1 MLAFVAIFALVA
13 SCGFVI
19 EEGAPEPSPL
29 RVTFLDVGQGL
40 AVLLDCGGRY
50 AMYDMGPDSVGVID
64 SLVARG
70 VDTLEWV
77 VVSHNHRDH
86 AGGFME
92 LAGRGGGS
100 GSARVEGSLS
110 RAGNGLFL
118 GGTAPRVGDSL
129 SRVDSLSLVE
139 ERLSRVGGGLSRAG
153 DAPRV
158 GGGLSR
164 AGDAPRVGGGLSRAG
179 DAPRVYVRRLC
190 VGPDTSGGFIRD
202 SVLRVARGFSIPVD
216 TLVRGMSLGLAA
228 CGAVAG
234 IGDSGGLPSGDGGSL
249 GQPSGDADAIGQP
262 SGDGEG
268 SRGLSSNIGD
278 APRFDVLWPPDY
290 VREGGNPAS
299 VVVRVEFGAASLLL
313 TGDLDSAG
321 ERRLLELSPTLSAGL
336 LQVPHHGSAGSSSL
350 RFISRVAPDYAVV
363 SVGAGNAYGHPR
375 EEVVRK
381 YAYVLGDTARFFRTD
396 LQGSVGFEMWPDIG
410 VVVDE

>member
-19 EEGAPEPSPL
+19 EEGAPEPLPL

-110 RAGNGLFL
+110 RAG
-118 GGTAPRVGDSL
+118 
-129 SRVDSLSLVE
+129 
-139 ERLSRVGGGLSRAG
+139 
-153 DAPRV
+153 
-158 GGGLSR
+158 
-164 AGDAPRVGGGLSRAG
+164 
-179 DAPRVYVRRLC
+179 DAPRVYVRRLY

-202 SVLRVARGFSIPVD
+202 SVLRVARGFGIPVD
-216 TLVRGMSLGLAA
+216 TQVRGMSLGLAA

-234 IGDSGGLPSGDGGSL
+234 IVDVGGL
-249 GQPSGDADAIGQP
+249 P

-268 SRGLSSNIGD
+268 SRGQSLNIGD

>member
-1 MLAFVAIFALVA
+1 MRYFFLQAKMLAFVAIFALVA

-29 RVTFLDVGQGL
+29 QVTFLDVGQGL

-92 LAGRGGGS
+92 LAGAARGDGCGS
-100 GSARVEGSLS
+100 V
-110 RAGNGLFL
+110 AG
-118 GGTAPRVGDSL
+118 V
-129 SRVDSLSLVE
+129 
-139 ERLSRVGGGLSRAG
+139 
-153 DAPRV
+153 
-158 GGGLSR
+158 
-164 AGDAPRVGGGLSRAG
+164 G
-179 DAPRVYVRRLC
+179 DAPRVYVRRLY

-202 SVLRVARGFSIPVD
+202 SVLRVARGFGIPVD

-228 CGAVAG
+228 CGVVAG
-234 IGDSGGLPSGDGGSL
+234 IGDAGGLPSGDGGSL
-249 GQPSGDADAIGQP
+249 GHF

>member
-1 MLAFVAIFALVA
+1 MQAKMLAFVAIFALVA

-50 AMYDMGPDSVGVID
+50 AMYDMGPDSAGVID

-92 LAGRGGGS
+92 LAGRGLPS
-100 GSARVEGSLS
+100 GSAL
-110 RAGNGLFL
+110 AGK
-118 GGTAPRVGDSL
+118 
-129 SRVDSLSLVE
+129 
-139 ERLSRVGGGLSRAG
+139 GLSQAG
-153 DAPRV
+153 T
-158 GGGLSR
+158 
-164 AGDAPRVGGGLSRAG
+164 
-179 DAPRVYVRRLC
+179 APRVYVRRLY

-202 SVLRVARGFSIPVD
+202 SVLRVARGFGIPVD
-216 TLVRGMSLGLAA
+216 TLVRGDALGLAA
-228 CGAVAG
+228 CGVVAG
-234 IGDSGGLPSGDGGSL
+234 IGDVGGL
-249 GQPSGDADAIGQP
+249 P

-299 VVVRVEFGAASLLL
+299 VVVRMEFGAASLLL

-396 LQGSVGFEMWPDIG
+396 RDGSLEFEMWHDMGLVP
-410 VVVDE
+410 ESRMEK

>member
-1 MLAFVAIFALVA
+1 MRYFFLQAKMLAFVAIFALVA

-92 LAGRGGGS
+92 LAGAARGDGCGS
-100 GSARVEGSLS
+100 V
-110 RAGNGLFL
+110 AG
-118 GGTAPRVGDSL
+118 V
-129 SRVDSLSLVE
+129 
-139 ERLSRVGGGLSRAG
+139 
-153 DAPRV
+153 
-158 GGGLSR
+158 
-164 AGDAPRVGGGLSRAG
+164 G
-179 DAPRVYVRRLC
+179 DAPRVYVRRLY

-202 SVLRVARGFSIPVD
+202 SVLRVARGFGIPVD

-234 IGDSGGLPSGDGGSL
+234 IGDAGGLPSGDGGLL
-249 GQPSGDADAIGQP
+249 GQPSGDAEAIGQF
-262 SGDGEG
+262 SGDGDG

>member
-1 MLAFVAIFALVA
+1 MAFWLILGGNPVYIGMRYFFLQAKMLAFVAIFALVA

-100 GSARVEGSLS
+100 GSARVGGGLS

-164 AGDAPRVGGGLSRAG
+164 AGDAPRV
-179 DAPRVYVRRLC
+179 YVRRLC

-202 SVLRVARGFSIPVD
+202 SVLRVARGFGIPVD
-216 TLVRGMSLGLAA
+216 TLVRGISLGLAA

-234 IGDSGGLPSGDGGSL
+234 IGDAGGL
-249 GQPSGDADAIGQP
+249 P

>member
-50 AMYDMGPDSVGVID
+50 AMYDMGPDSVGVVD

-129 SRVDSLSLVE
+129 SRV
-139 ERLSRVGGGLSRAG
+139 GGGLSRVG
-153 DAPRV
+153 RV
-158 GGGLSR
+158 
-164 AGDAPRVGGGLSRAG
+164 PQVEEHLSRAG
-179 DAPRVYVRRLC
+179 DAPRVYVRRLY

-202 SVLRVARGFSIPVD
+202 SVLRVARGFGIPVD

-234 IGDSGGLPSGDGGSL
+234 IGDAGGLPSGDGGSL
-249 GQPSGDADAIGQP
+249 GLSSGIGDVGGLP
-262 SGDGEG
+262 SGDGDG

-396 LQGSVGFEMWPDIG
+396 LQGRVAFEMWPDIG

>member
-40 AVLLDCGGRY
+40 AVLLNCGGRY
-50 AMYDMGPDSVGVID
+50 AMYDTGPDSAGVID

-118 GGTAPRVGDSL
+118 GGTVPRVGDSLSRVRRAPRVGDSL
-129 SRVDSLSLVE
+129 SRV
-139 ERLSRVGGGLSRAG
+139 RR
-153 DAPRV
+153 APRV

-164 AGDAPRVGGGLSRAG
+164 AGDAPRDVGFARGGSAGVVRAG
-179 DAPRVYVRRLC
+179 DAPRVYVRRLY

-202 SVLRVARGFSIPVD
+202 SVLRVARGFGIPVD

-228 CGAVAG
+228 CGVVAG
-234 IGDSGGLPSGDGGSL
+234 IGDAGGLPSGDGDSL
-249 GQPSGDADAIGQP
+249 GQF

>member
-1 MLAFVAIFALVA
+1 MLAFVAFFALVA

-19 EEGAPEPSPL
+19 EEGSPEPSPL

-100 GSARVEGSLS
+100 SFARAEGSLS
-110 RAGNGLFL
+110 QAGNGLFL
-118 GGTAPRVGDSL
+118 GGTVPRVGESL
-129 SRVDSLSLVE
+129 SRVGRVPRVE
-139 ERLSRVGGGLSRAG
+139 GGLSRAG
-153 DAPRV
+153 DAPLEV
-158 GGGLSR
+158 GSF
-164 AGDAPRVGGGLSRAG
+164 RAG
-179 DAPRVYVRRLC
+179 DAPRVYVRRLY

-202 SVLRVARGFSIPVD
+202 SVLRVARGFGIPVD
-216 TLVRGMSLGLAA
+216 TLVRGDAFGLF
-228 CGAVAG
+228 
-234 IGDSGGLPSGDGGSL
+234 SG
-249 GQPSGDADAIGQP
+249 SGDACGQF
-262 SGDGEG
+262 SGSGE
-268 SRGLSSNIGD
+268 
-278 APRFDVLWPPDY
+278 APGFDVLWPPDY

-299 VVVRVEFGAASLLL
+299 VVVRVEFGAASMLL

-350 RFISRVAPDYAVV
+350 RFIAQVAPGYAVA

-375 EEVVRK
+375 EDVVRK

>member
-50 AMYDMGPDSVGVID
+50 AMYDMGPDSVGVVD

-92 LAGRGGGS
+92 LVGRGGGS
-100 GSARVEGSLS
+100 GSARVGGSLS
-110 RAGNGLFL
+110 QAGNGLFL
-118 GGTAPRVGDSL
+118 G
-129 SRVDSLSLVE
+129 
-139 ERLSRVGGGLSRAG
+139 G

-164 AGDAPRVGGGLSRAG
+164 VG
-179 DAPRVYVRRLC
+179 DAPRVYVRRLY

-202 SVLRVARGFSIPVD
+202 SVLRVARGFGVPVD

-234 IGDSGGLPSGDGGSL
+234 IGDVGGLPSGDGDSL
-249 GQPSGDADAIGQP
+249 GQLSGDADAIGQF

>member
-1 MLAFVAIFALVA
+1 MRYFFLQAKMLAFVAIFALVA

-50 AMYDMGPDSVGVID
+50 AMYDMGPDSAGVID

-118 GGTAPRVGDSL
+118 GGTV
-129 SRVDSLSLVE
+129 
-139 ERLSRVGGGLSRAG
+139 
-153 DAPRV
+153 PRV

-164 AGDAPRVGGGLSRAG
+164 VG
-179 DAPRVYVRRLC
+179 DAPRVYVRRLY

-202 SVLRVARGFSIPVD
+202 SVLRVARGFGIPVD

-234 IGDSGGLPSGDGGSL
+234 
-249 GQPSGDADAIGQP
+249 DADAIGHF

>member
-50 AMYDMGPDSVGVID
+50 AMYDMGPDSVGVVD

-92 LAGRGGGS
+92 LAGAARGDGCGS
-100 GSARVEGSLS
+100 V
-110 RAGNGLFL
+110 AG
-118 GGTAPRVGDSL
+118 V
-129 SRVDSLSLVE
+129 
-139 ERLSRVGGGLSRAG
+139 
-153 DAPRV
+153 
-158 GGGLSR
+158 
-164 AGDAPRVGGGLSRAG
+164 G
-179 DAPRVYVRRLC
+179 DAPRVYVRRLY

-202 SVLRVARGFSIPVD
+202 SVLRVARGFGIPVD

-228 CGAVAG
+228 CGVVAG
-234 IGDSGGLPSGDGGSL
+234 IGDAGGLPSGDGGSL
-249 GQPSGDADAIGQP
+249 GKLSGDADAIGQL
-262 SGDGEG
+262 SG
-268 SRGLSSNIGD
+268 SGD

>member
-1 MLAFVAIFALVA
+1 MQAKMLAFVAIFTLVA

-100 GSARVEGSLS
+100 GSARVEGGLS

-118 GGTAPRVGDSL
+118 GGTVPR
-129 SRVDSLSLVE
+129 VE
-139 ERLSRVGGGLSRAG
+139 ERLSRVESLSQVEER
-153 DAPRV
+153 
-158 GGGLSR
+158 LSQVEER
-164 AGDAPRVGGGLSRAG
+164 LSRAG
-179 DAPRVYVRRLC
+179 DAPRVYVRRLY

-202 SVLRVARGFSIPVD
+202 SVLRVARGFGIPVD

-234 IGDSGGLPSGDGGSL
+234 IGDAGGLPSGDGGLL
-249 GQPSGDADAIGQP
+249 GQPSGDADAIGQL

-350 RFISRVAPDYAVV
+350 RFISCVAPDYAVV